1 MRRLRRLHK
10 VAEAVAGVRASSSG
24 FGSGSGAA
32 VSAAAPAAILARAR
46 ARPGA
51 PERAKIGHLPEALQ
65 ALVVDERGAY
75 AVQDELHELLQRH
88 RPELGGI
95 AGTKVGCTTK
105 VMQEFLGMPHPC
117 AGAIW
122 SSTVAIAD
130 GTFSGLW
137 RPGVECEIAV
147 RLCRDVVRLPV
158 GSAHTRD
165 SVSAAVGEVMAA
177 IEIVDDRYVDFGQR
191 EPGAMV
197 WVADDFFGAGVCL
210 AEGVGADAWREI
222 DLAAVVGEMKINGES
237 VGRGVGADI
246 ILGHPFEALVWLANK
261 RAELDPDGDVGT
273 PLLEAGQIVMLGS
286 VVQTKWVQPGD
297 VVEVSVQGLGTATAR
312 FA

>member
-1 MRRLRRLHK
+1 MHRLRRLHK
-10 VAEAVAGVRASSSG
+10 VAEAVSGARRASSS
-24 FGSGSGAA
+24 SGSGA
-32 VSAAAPAAILARAR
+32 SATAAAILACAR
-46 ARPGA
+46 AMPGA
-51 PERAKIGHLPEALQ
+51 PERAKIGHLPDALRPLDEA
-65 ALVVDERGAY
+65 GAY
-75 AVQDELHELLQRH
+75 AVQHELHELLRRR
-88 RPELGGI
+88 RPDLGGI
-95 AGTKVGCTTK
+95 AGTKIGCTTK

-122 SSTVAIAD
+122 SSTVRIAD
-130 GTFSGLW
+130 GTFEGLW

-147 RLCRDVVRLPV
+147 RLSCDVLRLPD
-158 GSAHTRD
+158 GSAHTRETVGE
-165 SVSAAVGEVMAA
+165 SVGEVMAA
-177 IEIVDDRYVDFGQR
+177 IEIVDDRYVDFEQR

-210 AEGVGADAWREI
+210 AEGAVGADAWGSV

-237 VGRGVGADI
+237 VGTGVGADI

-261 RAELDPDGDVGT
+261 RAELEPGGDVGM
-273 PLLEAGQIVMLGS
+273 PLLEAGQIIMLGS
-286 VVQTKWVQPGD
+286 VVQTNWVQPGD